1 MSGLDLTLDPER
13 QPRRFEV
20 INGAGG
26 RRHWSMDDK
35 ARIVAETLEPNAIIS
50 EVARRYGLRPQQVFA
65 WRREARKQAASVQQ
79 ESPAF
84 VPAVVPPPSE
94 PSPARSARPRKR
106 KATAGV
112 IELEIDGIAMRVGRG
127 ADAKTVAAV
136 IRALKATS

>member
-1 MSGLDLTLDPER
+1 
-13 QPRRFEV
+13 V

-26 RRHWSMDDK
+26 RRRWSMDDK

-65 WRREARKQAASVQQ
+65 WRREARKQAASAQQ
-79 ESPAF
+79 ESPTF
-84 VPAVVPPPSE
+84 VPAVVTPPE
-94 PSPARSARPRKR
+94 PAPPRRAGPRRR
-106 KATAGV
+106 KIAPDAGV
-112 IELEIDGIAMRVGRG
+112 IEIEIDGITMRVGRG